1 MKKVLIISYYWPPAG
16 GGGVMRWLKM
26 SQYLF
31 SDSDWEPILFTAEN
45 AGYLVKDESLVHQ
58 LPKGLKIIK
67 HPIVEPNNFLSKLG
81 LNKFKKNVAAG
92 GIGSKNKSASIIE
105 KTMVWIRSN
114 LFVPDAR
121 FLWIKPATKR
131 IIKEIKSLDIDAII
145 TTGPP
150 HSMHLIGLN
159 IKKKTGLPWIA
170 DFRDPWTFIDYFE
183 DLNLSQSARKKHFRQ
198 EKSVIENADALVTVS
213 QSWADD
219 FEKLYG
225 KKFKLITNGF
235 DPADFKLSD
244 DIQLDE
250 KFTIT
255 HIGSL
260 NKDRNSP
267 VIWQALAEL
276 CQENADFKEQL
287 EVQLIGNITSE
298 LEEDLTDL
306 KLIDHVKIV
315 SHISHKKVIE
325 IIQKSNLLLLLIN
338 NTSNKSGIIP
348 GKLYEY
354 LAAKRPIISIG
365 DQEGDSAKIINATK
379 AGKMIGFA
387 EKEVLKETLLDYFHL
402 SPSIDSAQND
412 FKQFSSENIEKYSR
426 KNLAMDYAQLLDSIV
441 K

>member
-1 MKKVLIISYYWPPAG
+1 MKKVLIITYYWPSGG

-31 SDSDWEPILFTAEN
+31 SDSDWEPIIFTPKN
-45 AGYLVKDESLVHQ
+45 AGYLVNDSSLNDQ
-58 LPKGLKIIK
+58 LPKNLKVLR
-67 HPIVEPNNFLSKLG
+67 HPILEPNNFLSKLG

-92 GIGSKNKSASIIE
+92 GIGGKNKSASFLE

-114 LFVPDAR
+114 LFIPDAR
-121 FLWIKPATKR
+121 FLWIKPASRK
-131 IIKEIKSLDIDAII
+131 IIQEIKNLDIDAII

-159 IKKKTGLPWIA
+159 IKKKTGIPWIA
-170 DFRDPWTFIDYFE
+170 DFRDPWTFIDFFE
-183 DLNLSQSARKKHFRQ
+183 DLNLSQLARKKHFRL
-198 EKSVIENADALVTVS
+198 EKSVVELADKLVTVS

-225 KKFKLITNGF
+225 KKFELITNGF
-235 DPADFKLSD
+235 DPADFKNQENV
-244 DIQLDE
+244 QLDE

-267 VIWQALAEL
+267 VIWQALAEI
-276 CQENADFKEQL
+276 CKENQEFKDKL

-298 LEEDLTDL
+298 LEEELIELQL
-306 KLIDHVKIV
+306 KDSVKIV
-315 SHISHKKVIE
+315 NHISHNKVID
-325 IIQKSNLLLLLIN
+325 IIQTSNLLLLLIN

-365 DQEGDSAKIINATK
+365 DKSGDSAKIIEETN
-379 AGKMIGFA
+379 AGKMIGFD
-387 EKEVLKETLLDYFHL
+387 EKNLLKNTI
-402 SPSIDSAQND
+402 IDHFNSSKTID
-412 FKQFSSENIEKYSR
+412 FKNFSSNKIEKYSR
-426 KNLAMDYAQLLDSIV
+426 KNLAMQYANLLDSIV
-441 K
+441 IK